1 MPPLPT
7 LHNLWHHPT
16 KVARFLLA
24 GKVLGFDRVYG
35 QDKFRTMGANFV
47 DAASN
52 EDAGYR
58 AIQATRPS
66 SLAYGLSDS
75 PIGLLGKTMSFFF
88 LSLSL
93 SDD

>member
-24 GKVLGFDRVYG
+24 VKVLGYDRVYG
-35 QDKFRTMGANFV
+35 KDKFRTMGANFV

-75 PIGLLGKTMSFFF
+75 PIGLLGKVHFF
-88 LSLSL
+88 LIVSF
-93 SDD
+93 